1 MPFKFDKYK
10 ASEFQPRTADV
21 KVPELKDWF
30 DDGDEPIWR
39 VRALTAVELAKVRE
53 AVERNAAGLK
63 TLVESLVYAQDDA
76 KNAVGKDIKRRM
88 DDQVPGDIVRRYEI
102 LMAGS
107 VDPEVKEK
115 SDAIT
120 LGVNHPGTLY
130 ELTNKILELTGQGAT
145 PGKQK
150 PCGGTKG
157 SGRA

>member
-10 ASEFQPRTADV
+10 ASEFTPRTADV

-30 DDGDEPIWR
+30 EDGVEPVWK

-53 AVERNAAGLK
+53 AVERNASGLK
-63 TLVESLVYAQDDA
+63 TLVESLVYAHDDA

-107 VDPEVKEK
+107 VDPEVKDK